1 MEKTDEI
8 SKFYK
13 NNELELEKV
22 IEKYTAYVYS
32 IVKAR
37 VTKIRTEDAE
47 EIISDVFL
55 AVWNNRNKLDLN
67 KSMSLYIS
75 GITKNLINKKL
86 RNIKKDENITEY
98 DENLINLEN
107 LELKVE
113 ESEKN
118 QIILK
123 ELENMNSE
131 DKDIFMYYYYYSRK
145 IKEIAKLL
153 NISESKT
160 KVKLSRIRKKMR
172 QALERK
178 GYKVEK

>member
-13 NNELELEKV
+13 DNKLEIEKV
-22 IEKYTAYVYS
+22 IEKYTAYTYS
-32 IVKAR
+32 IIKTR
-37 VTKIRTEDAE
+37 VTKIRKEDAE

-55 AVWNNRNKLDLN
+55 ALWNNRNKLDLN

-75 GITKNLINKKL
+75 GITKNLIYKKL

-98 DENLINLEN
+98 DENLINFEN
-107 LELKVE
+107 LELKIE
-113 ESEKN
+113 ESEKK
-118 QIILK
+118 QIILN
-123 ELENMNSE
+123 ELENMSLE
-131 DKDIFMYYYYYSRK
+131 DKDIFIYYYYYSRK
-145 IKEIAKLL
+145 IKEIAQIL

-160 KVKLSRIRKKMR
+160 KVKLNRIRKKMR

-178 GYKVEK
+178 GYKNG

>member
-86 RNIKKDENITEY
+86 RNIRKDENITEY
-98 DENLINLEN
+98 DENLIRYIKGHLFLEYIMN
-107 LELKVE
+107 TILEKSLNVE
-113 ESEKN
+113 IGKH
-118 QIILK
+118 
-123 ELENMNSE
+123 
-131 DKDIFMYYYYYSRK
+131 IF
-145 IKEIAKLL
+145 
-153 NISESKT
+153 N
-160 KVKLSRIRKKMR
+160 KKMH
-172 QALERK
+172 LL
-178 GYKVEK
+178 YEKIY